1 MNTVKIGII
10 GLGIGRW
17 HLKSFLTTR
26 GAEVIALCDAN
37 QNRLKALA
45 DEIKINRRYQN
56 INAILKDKDIDAVSI
71 CLPNFLHAEVAVAA
85 LKSGKHVLCEKPLAD
100 NLSNAQKIAKTAEK
114 SRKKCMVAMK
124 FRFTPEAHYISGL
137 LKKGKLGEVYY
148 GYTHYLRP
156 TDGIPTGAGNWFIQ
170 KEKSGGG
177 ALIDNGVH
185 LLDVNWY
192 LMGCPK
198 PVYVFGSTYAK
209 FGPYVEAIRNNFNVE
224 DFGCG
229 LIKFENGTTIYLDN
243 AWASMV
249 GETIIGL
256 RICGTKGGA
265 TMWPFSVV
273 NLKNNKT
280 IPETPDLSN
289 RKYQTQFEHF
299 VECILNDSEPIS
311 PASQGVEIIK
321 MLSGIYRSSM
331 IGKAVRLQ
339 DSLCM

>member
-1 MNTVKIGII
+1 MSTVKIGII
-10 GLGIGRW
+10 GLGIGKW
-17 HLKSFLTTR
+17 HLESFLKTK
-26 GAEVIALCDAN
+26 GAEVVALCDAD
-37 QNRLKALA
+37 QNRLRTLA
-45 DEIKINRRYQN
+45 DESKIARRYQD
-56 INAILKDKDIDAVSI
+56 IGAILSDKDIDAVSV

-85 LKSGKHVLCEKPLAD
+85 LKKGKHVFCEKPLAD
-100 NLSNAQKIAKTAEK
+100 SLSNAQKIAKAAK
-114 SRKKCMVAMK
+114 KAKKKCMVAMK

-137 LKKGKLGEVYY
+137 LKKGELGEVYY

-156 TDGIPTGAGNWFIQ
+156 PEGIPTGAGNWFI
-170 KEKSGGG
+170 KKGKAGGG

-198 PVYVFGSTYAK
+198 PIYVFGSTCAK
-209 FGPYVEAIRNNFNVE
+209 FGPYVEAIKNDFDVE

-229 LIKFENGTTIYLDN
+229 LIKFENGATIYLDN

-265 TMWPFSVV
+265 TMWPFSVIK
-273 NLKNNKT
+273 LEGAKT
-280 IPETPDLSN
+280 KVETPDLSS

-299 VECILNDSEPIS
+299 VECILIDSEPIS
-311 PASQGVEIIK
+311 SAGQGVE
-321 MLSGIYRSSM
+321 MLQMLDGIYRSSR
-331 IGKAVRLQ
+331 IGKAIKL
-339 DSLCM
+339 